1 MMDASLTTS
10 LTASL
15 TSWDWFGLALVLFI
29 IEGFRPG
36 RFALWAGFA
45 AVLVGMVSSVAHW
58 PWPVQG
64 VALIVLALLMIPAW
78 RRYERKV

>member
-1 MMDASLTTS
+1 MYASLTTS
-10 LTASL
+10 LTSSL

-36 RFALWAGFA
+36 RFALWVGFA

-58 PWPVQG
+58 PWPAQA

>member
-1 MMDASLTTS
+1 MDAA

-15 TSWDWFGLALVLFI
+15 VSWDWFDLALVLFV

-36 RFALWAGFA
+36 PFALWAGFA

-58 PWPVQG
+58 PWPAQ
-64 VALIVLALLMIPAW
+64 VAAFIVFAVVMIPVW
-78 RRYERKV
+78 RRYERKA